1 MMNADILKYY
11 RTGDYDDL
19 LLQMDLQWFAAED
32 EGRTEDPTEQK
43 KKKARE
49 DGKVAKTAELT
60 ASLVMLFPLVTIG
73 VLAGYMIS
81 QIAQMMNFFITSST
95 SIDISV
101 DRVPFQAFLN
111 YFLRLTLP
119 IFAIAYISAFMGNV
133 LQVGFKFT
141 PKAIKPDFKKI
152 KPDIVNWAKKTLFSL
167 EAVFNFSKSIIKIL
181 IIGVVAYLDIRKN
194 GPQLANMSQ
203 IPLGEGFSFVAH
215 IAFGLAVKAALILMS
230 LSLPDYLFQRKQ
242 HLDSLKMTKHEVK
255 EEHKQ
260 MEGDPLVKSRLRQRM
275 QEILTSN
282 MIQNVPEADVVV
294 TNPTHF
300 AVALEWNN
308 ETMVAPTVTAKGQDN
323 IAFRIRDVAKE
334 NNIPVIENKPLA
346 RGLYAAV
353 EIGEMIPE
361 EYWDI
366 VSRVLAEVYRISG
379 KLTEEMRN

>member
-1 MMNADILKYY
+1 MTDIEMKLRLFRSEEYDDILVDM
-11 RTGDYDDL
+11 G
-19 LLQMDLQWFAAED
+19 LQWFAAEE

-73 VLAGYMIS
+73 VLAGYMIT
-81 QIAQMMNFFITSST
+81 QIAEMINYFISSSI
-95 SIDISV
+95 SIDIV
-101 DRVPFQAFLN
+101 TDRVPFRAFLS
-111 YFLRLTLP
+111 YFIKLTAP
-119 IFAIAYISAFMGNV
+119 IMAISFVSAFMGNV
-133 LQVGFKFT
+133 LQVGFRFT

-152 KPDIVNWAKKTLFSL
+152 KPDIINWAKKSLFSL
-167 EAVFNFSKSIIKIL
+167 EAFFNFAKSIIKIL
-181 IIGVVAYLDIRKN
+181 IIGVVAYSDIRKN
-194 GPQLANMSQ
+194 GPMLANLTN
-203 IPLGEGFSFVAH
+203 IPLGESFSFVAG

-260 MEGDPLVKSRLRQRM
+260 SEGDPLIKSRMRQRM
-275 QEILTSN
+275 QEILTAN
-282 MIQNVPEADVVV
+282 MIQNVPEADVIV

-323 IAFRIRDVAKE
+323 IAFRIRDIAKE
-334 NNIPVIENKPLA
+334 NDVPIVENKPLA
-346 RGLYAAV
+346 RGLYAAT
-353 EIGEMIPE
+353 EIGDMIPE

-366 VSRVLAEVYRISG
+366 VSRVLAEVYRING
-379 KLTEEMRN
+379 KLAGEL

>member
-1 MMNADILKYY
+1 MSGSLLKEDLFRNKEYEQ
-11 RTGDYDDL
+11 L

-49 DGKVAKTAELT
+49 EGKVAKTQELT
-60 ASLVMLFPLVTIG
+60 ASFVMLFPLVAIG
-73 VLAGYMIS
+73 VLSGYMINQLVS
-81 QIAQMMNFFITSST
+81 MISFFLKNST
-95 SIDISV
+95 IIDVTNSGIPW
-101 DRVPFQAFLN
+101 RAFLS
-111 YFLRLTLP
+111 YFLKLTLP
-119 IFAIAYISAFMGNV
+119 IWGIAYVSAFLGNV
-133 LQVGFKFT
+133 VQVGFRFT

-152 KPDIVNWAKKTLFSL
+152 KPDIINWAKKTLFSL
-167 EAVFNFSKSIIKIL
+167 EAMFNFIKSIIKIA
-181 IIGVVAYLDIRKN
+181 IIGVVAYFDVRKN
-194 GPQLANMSQ
+194 GPELANLTN
-203 IPLGEGFSFVAH
+203 IPLGESFSFVAG
-215 IAFGLAVKAALILMS
+215 IAFGLAVKAALILMA

-260 MEGDPLVKSRLRQRM
+260 MEGDPLVKSRMRQRM

-282 MIQNVPEADVVV
+282 MIQNVPQADVVV

-323 IAFRIRDVAKE
+323 VAFRIRDIAKE
-334 NNIPVIENKPLA
+334 NDVPVVENKPLA
-346 RGLYAAV
+346 RGLYASV

-361 EYWDI
+361 DYWDI

-379 KLTEEMRN
+379 KMAGEM

>member
-1 MMNADILKYY
+1 MSQNGIIKLF
-11 RTGDYDDL
+11 RSSEYDDQL
-19 LLQMDLQWFAAED
+19 IPMDIQWFAADD

-73 VLAGYMIS
+73 ILAGYMIT
-81 QIAQMMNFFITSST
+81 QLAQMLNFFIASST
-95 SIDISV
+95 SIDIVV
-101 DRVPFQAFLN
+101 DRVPFQAFLS
-111 YFLRLTLP
+111 YFLKLTVP
-119 IFAIAYISAFMGNV
+119 IFTISYISAFMGNV
-133 LQVGFKFT
+133 MQVGLKIT

-152 KPDIVNWAKKTLFSL
+152 KPDIVNWAKKSLFSL
-167 EAVFNFSKSIIKIL
+167 EAFFNFSKSIIKII
-181 IIGVVAYLDIRKN
+181 IIGTVAYQDVRKN
-194 GPQLANMSQ
+194 IPQLANMSQ
-203 IPLGEGFSFVAH
+203 IPLGESFSFVAH

-230 LSLPDYLFQRKQ
+230 LSLPDYFFQRKQ

-282 MIQNVPEADVVV
+282 MIQNVPEADVIV

-334 NNIPVIENKPLA
+334 NNVPIIENKPLA

-379 KLTEEMRN
+379 KLSGEK

>member
-1 MMNADILKYY
+1 MSDTLLKERFLRNDEY
-11 RTGDYDDL
+11 DL
-19 LLQMDLQWFAAED
+19 LLRSMDLQWFAAED

-49 DGKVAKTAELT
+49 EGKVAKTQELT
-60 ASLVMLFPLVTIG
+60 ASLVMLFPLVAIG
-73 VLAGYMIS
+73 VLSGYMIN
-81 QIAQMMNFFITSST
+81 QLAQMINFFLKNST
-95 SIDISV
+95 VIDVAGSGLPW
-101 DRVPFQAFLN
+101 RAFLG
-111 YFLRLTLP
+111 YFLKLTLP
-119 IFAIAYISAFMGNV
+119 IWGIAYVSAFLGNV
-133 LQVGFKFT
+133 VQVGFKFT

-152 KPDIVNWAKKTLFSL
+152 KPDIINWAKKSLFSL
-167 EAVFNFSKSIIKIL
+167 EALFNFTKSILKII
-181 IIGVVAYLDIRKN
+181 IIGVVSYLDVRKN
-194 GPQLANMSQ
+194 GPQLANLTN
-203 IPLGEGFSFVAH
+203 IPLGESFSFVAG
-215 IAFGLAVKAALILMS
+215 IAFGLAVKAALILMA

-260 MEGDPLVKSRLRQRM
+260 MEGDPLIKSRLRQRM

-282 MIQNVPEADVVV
+282 MIQNVPQADVVV

-308 ETMVAPTVTAKGQDN
+308 ETMIAPTVTAKGQDH

-334 NNIPVIENKPLA
+334 NDVPVIENKPLA

-379 KLTEEMRN
+379 KMAGEM

>member
-1 MMNADILKYY
+1 MSSFFP
-11 RTGDYDDL
+11 DDEYEL
-19 LLQMDLQWFAAED
+19 LLPFMDLQWFAAED

-49 DGKVAKTAELT
+49 EGKVAKTAELT

-73 VLAGYMIS
+73 ILSGYLVN
-81 QIAQMMNFFITSST
+81 QIVHM
-95 SIDISV
+95 
-101 DRVPFQAFLN
+101 LN
-111 YFLRLTLP
+111 YFISTSTSVDIAHSSLPYRAFISYFLKLTMP
-119 IFAIAYISAFMGNV
+119 VFAIAFISAFLGNV
-133 LQVGFKFT
+133 IQVGLKLT
-141 PKAIKPDFKKI
+141 PKALKPDFKKI
-152 KPDIVNWAKKTLFSL
+152 KPDIVNWAKKSLFST
-167 EAVFNFSKSIIKIL
+167 EAFFNFAKSILKIA
-181 IIGVVAYLDIRKN
+181 IIGVVSYLDVRNNIK
-194 GPQLANMSQ
+194 QLANLTN
-203 IPLGEGFSFVAH
+203 IPLHESFSFVAS
-215 IAFGLAVKAALILMS
+215 IAFRIALKAALILMA

-275 QEILTSN
+275 QEILTAN
-282 MIQNVPEADVVV
+282 MIQNVPKADVVV

-300 AVALEWNN
+300 AVALEWNS
-308 ETMVAPTVTAKGQDN
+308 ETMIAPTVTAKGQDH

-334 NNIPVIENKPLA
+334 NDVPVVENKPLA

-379 KLTEEMRN
+379 KMAEQM

>member
-1 MMNADILKYY
+1 MDTELKMRLYRSADYELY
-11 RTGDYDDL
+11 
-19 LLQMDLQWFAAED
+19 LQNMDLQWFAAED

-60 ASLVMLFPLVTIG
+60 ASLVMIFPLVTIG
-73 VLAGYMIS
+73 ALSGYMLS
-81 QIAQMMNFFITSST
+81 QLVEMINYFITNSI
-95 SIDISV
+95 SIDIITEKI
-101 DRVPFQAFLN
+101 PFRAFLN
-111 YFLRLTLP
+111 YFYKLTLP
-119 IFAIAYISAFMGNV
+119 IMAISFISAFMGNV
-133 LQVGFKFT
+133 IQVGFKFT

-152 KPDIVNWAKKTLFSL
+152 KPDIINWAKKTLFSL
-167 EAVFNFSKSIIKIL
+167 EAVFNFLKSILKII
-181 IIGVVAYLDIRKN
+181 IIGLVAYFDIRKK
-194 GPQLANMSQ
+194 GPQLANLSSV
-203 IPLGEGFSFVAH
+203 PLGESFTFVAS
-215 IAFGLAVKAALILMS
+215 IAFVLAVKAALILMS

-260 MEGDPLVKSRLRQRM
+260 SEGDPLVKSRLRQRM

-300 AVALEWNN
+300 AVAMEWNN

-323 IAFRIRDVAKE
+323 IAFRIRDVATE
-334 NNIPVIENKPLA
+334 HGVPIIENKPLA

-353 EIGEMIPE
+353 EIGEMVPE

-366 VSRVLAEVYRISG
+366 LARVLAEVYKING
-379 KLTEEMRN
+379 KLADEL

>member
-1 MMNADILKYY
+1 MSHSDMMKKLFRSDEYEI
-11 RTGDYDDL
+11 L

-73 VLAGYMIS
+73 ALAGYMIS
-81 QIAQMMNFFITSST
+81 QLAQMLNFFIVSCT
-95 SIDISV
+95 SIDIIV
-101 DRVPFQAFLN
+101 NKVPFQAFLN

-119 IFAIAYISAFMGNV
+119 IFGIAFFSAFMGNV
-133 LQVGFKFT
+133 IQVGLKIT

-152 KPDIVNWAKKTLFSL
+152 KFDIAKWAKKSLFSM
-167 EAVFNFSKSIIKIL
+167 ESFFNFSKSILKII
-181 IIGVVAYLDIRKN
+181 IIGTVAYLDVRKN

-203 IPLGEGFSFVAH
+203 IPLGESFSFVAH

-230 LSLPDYLFQRKQ
+230 LSLPDYFFQRKQ
-242 HLDSLKMTKHEVK
+242 HMDSLKMTKHEIK

-260 MEGDPLVKSRLRQRM
+260 MEGDPLVKSRLKQRM

-300 AVALEWNN
+300 AVAMEWNN
-308 ETMVAPTVTAKGQDN
+308 DTMVAPTVTAKGQDH
-323 IAFRIRDVAKE
+323 IAFRIRDIAKE
-334 NNIPVIENKPLA
+334 NDIPIIENKPLA

-379 KLTEEMRN
+379 KMNDEM

>member
-1 MMNADILKYY
+1 MNESLLKL
-11 RTGDYDDL
+11 RLLRGDDYEL
-19 LLQMDLQWFAAED
+19 LLPDMDLQWFAAEE

-49 DGKVAKTAELT
+49 DGKVAKTQELT

-73 VLAGYMIS
+73 ILSGYMIN
-81 QIAQMMNFFITSST
+81 QLAQMI
-95 SIDISV
+95 
-101 DRVPFQAFLN
+101 N
-111 YFLRLTLP
+111 YFLKNSTVIDVVGSGLPWRAFLSYFLKLTVP
-119 IFAIAYISAFMGNV
+119 VWAIAYVSAFLGNV
-133 LQVGFKFT
+133 VQVGFKFT

-152 KPDIVNWAKKTLFSL
+152 KPDIINWAKKSLFSV
-167 EAVFNFSKSIIKIL
+167 EAMFNFAKSILKIV
-181 IIGVVAYLDIRKN
+181 IIGVVAYLDVRKN
-194 GPQLANMSQ
+194 GPQLANLTN
-203 IPLGEGFSFVAH
+203 IPLGESFGFVAG
-215 IAFGLAVKAALILMS
+215 IAFGLAVKAALILMA

-282 MIQNVPEADVVV
+282 MIQNVPQADVVV

-308 ETMVAPTVTAKGQDN
+308 ETMVAPTVTAKGQDH

-334 NNIPVIENKPLA
+334 HNVPVIENKPLA

-353 EIGEMIPE
+353 EIGEQIPE

-379 KLTEEMRN
+379 KMAGEM

>member
-1 MMNADILKYY
+1 MSRSQMIGLF
-11 RTGDYDDL
+11 RSSDYDDL
-19 LLQMDLQWFAAED
+19 LIEMDIQWFAAED

-60 ASLVMLFPLVTIG
+60 ASLVMLFPLVSLGI
-73 VLAGYMIS
+73 LAGYMIT
-81 QIAQMMNFFITSST
+81 QLAQMINFFITSST
-95 SIDISV
+95 SIDIIV

-119 IFAIAYISAFMGNV
+119 IFSIAYISAFMGNV

-152 KPDIVNWAKKTLFSL
+152 KPDIVNWAKKSLFSL
-167 EAVFNFSKSIIKIL
+167 EAFFNFSKSIIKII
-181 IIGVVAYLDIRKN
+181 IIGTVAYLDVRKN
-194 GPQLANMSQ
+194 IPQLANMSQ
-203 IPLGEGFSFVAH
+203 IPLGESFSFVAH

-242 HLDSLKMTKHEVK
+242 HLDSLKMTKHEIK

-282 MIQNVPEADVVV
+282 MIQNVPEADVII

-379 KLTEEMRN
+379 KLSGEM

>member
-1 MMNADILKYY
+1 MSDMEGKLILF
-11 RTGDYDDL
+11 RSEEYDNFL
-19 LLQMDLQWFAAED
+19 GNMDLQWFAAED

-60 ASLVMLFPLVTIG
+60 ASLVMLFPLITIG
-73 VLAGYMIS
+73 ILAGYMIT
-81 QIAQMMNFFITSST
+81 QFAQMINFFITNST
-95 SIDISV
+95 SIDIISS
-101 DRVPFQAFLN
+101 RLPFTAFVS
-111 YFLRLTLP
+111 YFLKLTMP
-119 IFAIAYISAFMGNV
+119 IMAISFISAFMGNV
-133 LQVGFKFT
+133 LQVGFRIT

-152 KPDIVNWAKKTLFSL
+152 KPDIINWAKKSMFSL
-167 EAVFNFSKSIIKIL
+167 EAVFNFLKSILKII
-181 IIGVVAYLDIRKN
+181 IIGSVAYTDIRKN
-194 GPQLANMSQ
+194 GPQLANLSN
-203 IPLGEGFSFVAH
+203 IPLGESFSFVAS
-215 IAFGLAVKAALILMS
+215 IAFILAVKAALILMS

-260 MEGDPLVKSRLRQRM
+260 SEGDPLIKSRLRQRM
-275 QEILTSN
+275 QEILTAN

-300 AVALEWNN
+300 AVAMEWNN

-323 IAFRIRDVAKE
+323 IAFRIRDVATE
-334 NNIPVIENKPLA
+334 HGVPIVENKPLA
-346 RGLYAAV
+346 RGLYATV

-366 VSRVLAEVYRISG
+366 VSRVLAEVYRING
-379 KLTEEMRN
+379 KLSDEL

>member
-1 MMNADILKYY
+1 MSETLLKILYL
-11 RTGDYDDL
+11 RENEYDHL
-19 LLQMDLQWFAAED
+19 LNEMDLQWFAAED

-49 DGKVAKTAELT
+49 EGKVAKTQELT
-60 ASLVMLFPLVTIG
+60 ASLVMLFPLVAIG
-73 VLAGYMIS
+73 ILSGYMID
-81 QIAQMMNFFITSST
+81 QLGRMINFFLKSST
-95 SIDISV
+95 IIDIRTTGLPW
-101 DRVPFQAFLN
+101 RVFLEYFLKLTVPIWVIAFL
-111 YFLRLTLP
+111 
-119 IFAIAYISAFMGNV
+119 SAFIGNLV
-133 LQVGFKFT
+133 QVGFRFT

-152 KPDIVNWAKKTLFSL
+152 KPDIINWAKKSLFSL
-167 EAVFNFSKSIIKIL
+167 EALFNFAKSILKIV
-181 IIGVVAYLDIRKN
+181 IIGVVAYLDVRKN
-194 GPQLANMSQ
+194 VPQLAHMTN
-203 IPLGEGFSFVAH
+203 IPLRESFSFVSS
-215 IAFGLAVKAALILMS
+215 IAFGIAIKAALILMS

-260 MEGDPLVKSRLRQRM
+260 MEGDPQIKSRLRQRM

-282 MIQNVPEADVVV
+282 MIQNVPQADVVV

-308 ETMVAPTVTAKGQDN
+308 ETMVAPTVTAKGQDH
-323 IAFRIRDVAKE
+323 IAFRIRDVARE
-334 NNIPVIENKPLA
+334 NDVPVVENKPLA
-346 RGLYAAV
+346 RGLYATV

-379 KLTEEMRN
+379 KMAEQM

>member
-1 MMNADILKYY
+1 MS
-11 RTGDYDDL
+11 DL
-19 LLQMDLQWFAAED
+19 ALRIRFLRSHEYESLLRHMDLQWFAAEE

-73 VLAGYMIS
+73 TLAGYMITQLS
-81 QIAQMMNFFITSST
+81 QMINYYITSST
-95 SIDISV
+95 MIDIAT
-101 DRVPFQAFLN
+101 DTVPYRAFIS
-111 YFLRLTLP
+111 YFIKLTLP
-119 IFAIAYISAFMGNV
+119 VFAIAFISAFIGNV
-133 LQVGFKFT
+133 LQVGLKFT

-152 KPDIVNWAKKTLFSL
+152 KPDIINWAKKSLFSL
-167 EAVFNFSKSIIKIL
+167 EAFFNFSKSIIKIA

-194 GPQLANMSQ
+194 GPQLANLSQ
-203 IPLGEGFSFVAH
+203 IPLGESFSFVAG

-275 QEILTSN
+275 QEILTAN
-282 MIQNVPEADVVV
+282 MIQNVPEADVIV

-323 IAFRIRDVAKE
+323 IAFRIRDIAKE

-379 KLTEEMRN
+379 KLNDEL

>member
-1 MMNADILKYY
+1 MNHSAMIRKQF
-11 RTGDYDDL
+11 RSEEYDDL
-19 LLQMDLQWFAAED
+19 LVHLDLQWFAAED
-32 EGRTEDPTEQK
+32 EGRTEDATEQK

-60 ASLVMLFPLVTIG
+60 ASLVMLIPLVTIG
-73 VLAGYMIS
+73 VLAGYMIT
-81 QIAQMMNFFITSST
+81 QLAQMLNFFISNST
-95 SIDISV
+95 SVDIVV
-101 DRVPFQAFLN
+101 DKIPFRAFLN
-111 YFLRLTLP
+111 YYLRLTLP
-119 IFAIAYISAFMGNV
+119 IFGIAFVSALMGNV
-133 LQVGFKFT
+133 LQVGLKIT

-152 KPDIVNWAKKTLFSL
+152 KFDIVNWAKKSLFSL
-167 EAVFNFSKSIIKIL
+167 EAFFNFSKSILKII
-181 IIGVVAYLDIRKN
+181 IIGSIAYMDIRKN
-194 GPQLANMSQ
+194 GPQLANLSQ
-203 IPLGEGFSFVAH
+203 IPLGESFSFVAH

-230 LSLPDYLFQRKQ
+230 LSLPDYFFQRKQ

-323 IAFRIRDVAKE
+323 IAFRIRDIAKD
-334 NNIPVIENKPLA
+334 NDIPVIENKPLA

-379 KLTEEMRN
+379 KMADEM